1 MNEAPWA
8 GEERRRRVEDEGGE
22 MSAGS
27 AEATRWNAVEVGMEI
42 RRGINANRWEQ
53 RKGENKKEK

>member
-42 RRGINANRWEQ
+42 RRGINRRAEKR
-53 RKGENKKEK
+53 RK